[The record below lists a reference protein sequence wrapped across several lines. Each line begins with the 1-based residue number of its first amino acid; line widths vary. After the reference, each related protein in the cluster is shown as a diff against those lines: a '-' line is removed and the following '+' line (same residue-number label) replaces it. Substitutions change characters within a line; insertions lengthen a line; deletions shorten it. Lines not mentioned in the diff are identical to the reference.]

1 MKYKYNDIIYDT
13 LTEAV
18 EAVWDAHP
26 ELLDDE
32 LSDYCD
38 DNIEE
43 MLSDYL
49 HENIEEVEE

>member
-1 MKYKYNDIIYDT
+1 MKYKYRCVIFDT
-13 LTEAV
+13 LEEAIR
-18 EAVWDAHP
+18 AVWRTHP